1 MLTLLKALDG
11 VFGQLRLDP
20 KMAKQIYLYRVG
32 IVTRSRDH
40 MEFFGSNL
48 LGTHRI
54 WFKDV
59 YVTEFF
65 EGILDTPFDVVSDN
79 IRKVTTINHTFK
91 ISGDVVNLTLMY
103 LIHRFMLAPGLS
115 DSQRQN
121 AIHDLAMIFFYRC
134 LCIIISDQFNFTA
147 DPKVAQQAYANLSM
161 KFLIKKLGTWNK
173 LIDYRAKALVDKNDS
188 IHYKNLKAFDDDDEI
203 VYAINDSQ
211 GRIKGI
217 VKEYYSELVIV
228 ASGGNGVGINRSVAT
243 DMEGDEAL
251 REKSPGPEVYVL
263 YIRSILM
270 DKPTFVRDDILDIVS
285 RRNSNASKRSVREV
299 LEWMSDQSLNADMF
313 KEIDSFVSKTMV
325 LCVYYMNLQVD
336 YKRRRDYVFVLKS
349 LKDLFL
355 STRSVDPDLLLV
367 REKGQVIVEKA
378 MGKQSDSLMKAT
390 RTAVIIYLCLRAMVG
405 SN

>member
-1 MLTLLKALDG
+1 MITLLKAFTGSFDHLKLDAK
-11 VFGQLRLDP
+11 V
-20 KMAKQIYLYRVG
+20 AKQLYLYRVG
-32 IVTRSRDH
+32 LVTRSRDH
-40 MEFFGSNL
+40 MEFFGGNL

-65 EGILDTPFDVVSDN
+65 EGIFDTPYANVEEHV
-79 IRKVTTINHTFK
+79 RKVTTINHTFK
-91 ISGDVVNLTLMY
+91 ISGDVMNLTIMY
-103 LIHRFMLAPGLS
+103 LIHRFMRAPNLTET
-115 DSQRQN
+115 QRYN

-173 LIDYRAKALVDKNDS
+173 LIDYRAKAFIDKKDS
-188 IHYKNLKAFDDDDEI
+188 IHYKNVYAFDQDDEI

-228 ASGGNGVGINRSVAT
+228 ATGGDGVGINRSVVI
-243 DMEGDEAL
+243 DMEGDESL
-251 REKSPGPEVYVL
+251 REKTPGPEVYVIYL
-263 YIRSILM
+263 RNTIL
-270 DKPTFVRDDILDIVS
+270 DKPSFIRDDLLDVVS
-285 RRNSNASKRSVREV
+285 RSNSNTSKRSVREV
-299 LEWMSDQSLNADMF
+299 LEWMSDKSVDATVF
-313 KEIDSFVSKTMV
+313 KEVDSFISRTMV
-325 LCVYYMNLQVD
+325 LCVYYMDAQIEH
-336 YKRRRDYVFVLKS
+336 KRRRDYVYVMKT

-367 REKGQVIVEKA
+367 REKGQDIVEKA
-378 MGKQSDSLMKAT
+378 LGKLSDSLMKAT
-390 RTAVIIYLCLRAMVG
+390 RTAVIMYLCLRAMVG
-405 SN
+405 GN